1 MTEARYAAAC
11 RRIPGGVNSPVRAFG
26 AVGGAPVFF
35 ARGEGA
41 RLYDADGRAYLD
53 YVGAWGP
60 MLAGHAHPEVLRRV
74 RETVDRG
81 LCFGAPH
88 ELETELA
95 EQLRARMPALEKVR
109 MVNSGT
115 EAAMSALRLARAA
128 TGRDRILKFAGCYH
142 GHADALLAE
151 AGSGALARGVPTSPG
166 VPAAAAAD
174 TEVARYNDAA
184 DAEARF
190 AARGREFAAVI
201 VEPVAGNMGCVLP
214 EPGFLE
220 ALRALCDRHGAL
232 LIFDEVMTGFRVGPG
247 GAQERF
253 GLRPDLTVL
262 GKVIGGGMPIG
273 AFGGRAELMDRL
285 APAGPVY
292 QAGTLSGHPVAMA
305 AGLATLAALDAPG
318 FYPRLQA
325 RAEQLV
331 AGLRARAAAAGAAFE
346 AVEATGMFGLF
357 FTDRGPVRGCEDA
370 RACDAGAWRAFFRG
384 MLAAGVYLAP
394 SPYEAGFLS
403 GAHEAADIERT
414 LAAAEAAF
422 AAAAAAQRP
431 CRA

>member
-35 ARGEGA
+35 ARGAGA
-41 RLYDADGRAYLD
+41 RLYDADGREYLD

-60 MLAGHAHPEVLRRV
+60 MIAGHAHPEVLRRV

-95 EQLRARMPALEKVR
+95 EQLCARMPALEKVR
-109 MVNSGT
+109 MVSSGT

-151 AGSGALARGVPTSPG
+151 AGSGALTCGVPASPG
-166 VPAAAAAD
+166 VPAGAAAD
-174 TEVARYNDAA
+174 TEVARYNDPA
-184 DAEARF
+184 DLEARF
-190 AARGREFAAVI
+190 AARGPEFAAAI

-220 ALRALCDRHGAL
+220 TLRALCARHGAL

-262 GKVIGGGMPIG
+262 GKAIGGGMPVG

-305 AGLATLAALDAPG
+305 AGLATLAVLDAPG
-318 FYPRLQA
+318 FYPRLRE
-325 RAEQLV
+325 RAAQLV
-331 AGLRARAAAAGAAFE
+331 AGLRARAAAAGIGFE

-357 FTDRGPVRGCEDA
+357 FTGRGPVRNDEDA
-370 RACDAGAWRAFFRG
+370 RACDIGAWRAFFRG

-422 AAAAAAQRP
+422 AAVQRA

>member
-35 ARGEGA
+35 ERGAGA
-41 RLYDADGRAYLD
+41 RLYDADGREYLD

-60 MLAGHAHPEVLRRV
+60 MIAGHAHPEVLRRV

-95 EQLRARMPALEKVR
+95 EQLCARMPALEKVR
-109 MVNSGT
+109 LVSSGT

-142 GHADALLAE
+142 GHADALLVA
-151 AGSGALARGVPTSPG
+151 AGSGALTHGAPTSPG
-166 VPAAAAAD
+166 VPAGAAAD

-184 DAEARF
+184 DVEARL

-201 VEPVAGNMGCVLP
+201 VEPVAGNMGCILP

-220 ALRALCDRHGAL
+220 TLRALCDRHGAL
-232 LIFDEVMTGFRVGPG
+232 LVFDEVMTGFRVGPG
-247 GAQERF
+247 GAQERY

-262 GKVIGGGMPIG
+262 GKVIGGGMPVG

-292 QAGTLSGHPVAMA
+292 QAGTLSGHPAAMA
-305 AGLATLAALDAPG
+305 AGLATLAVLDAPG
-318 FYPRLQA
+318 FYDRLGE
-325 RAEQLV
+325 RAAQLT
-331 AGLRARAAAAGAAFE
+331 AGLRARAAAAGVGFE
-346 AVEATGMFGLF
+346 TAEATGMFGLF
-357 FTDRGPVRGCEDA
+357 FTDRGPVRDYEDA
-370 RACDAGAWRAFFRG
+370 RACSAEAYRAFFRR
-384 MLAAGVYLAP
+384 MLEAGVYLAP

-403 GAHEAADIERT
+403 GAHDAGDIERT

-422 AAAAAAQRP
+422 AAAAAAQRA